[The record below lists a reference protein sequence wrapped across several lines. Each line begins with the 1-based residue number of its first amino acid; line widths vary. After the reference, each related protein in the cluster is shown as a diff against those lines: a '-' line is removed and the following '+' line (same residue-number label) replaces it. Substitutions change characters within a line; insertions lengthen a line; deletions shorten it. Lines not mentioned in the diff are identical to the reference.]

1 MKYKLGILI
10 LTLILIGCTKT
21 EEIIEGRIEEATPL
35 QELPTEVTVQ
45 IRASGY
51 YPSTVTIAKG
61 GKVTWINTDSKE
73 HSVTNV
79 ERKFNS
85 QRIDP
90 GFSWSHTF
98 EKEGYYSYGCIYHPE
113 MKGKVV
119 VK

>member
-1 MKYKLGILI
+1 MKLKIILI
-10 LTLILIGCTKT
+10 ILLFLISCAKT
-21 EEIIEGRIEEATPL
+21 EEIVKEKIEEATPL
-35 QELPTEVTVQ
+35 QELPKEATVE

-61 GKVTWINTDSKE
+61 GTVTWINKDSKE

-90 GFSWSHTF
+90 DFSWSHTF